1 MSVLVQDGNR
11 GIAATHLSGLAL
23 SKCFKPI
30 NLQFEKNMHTRPK
43 RSLVSAVFSN
53 HLENIGQTGNR
64 LQIGLKIEHVWKHH
78 PVFGALWILSM
89 GANQEKAEPR
99 SVNHGISVSV
109 GLLGSCWLGVSWT
122 KSLCFMKFDPFLVQT
137 ATIGLALGFL
147 LVLTDSCRYGN
158 SKWSQEIMNKR
169 WDLLVTLTGTSST
182 LIQGKHQ
189 QFPGTEK
196 NCTLSRTF
204 TFSMT
209 SESSAELGQLNFNRA
224 PLTFASQS
232 LEVSCW
238 SCIEITNRD
247 WLPHA
252 TLVETR

>member
-1 MSVLVQDGNR
+1 MHYGFSLWERIKRKQSPEVW
-11 GIAATHLSGLAL
+11 IMAS
-23 SKCFKPI
+23 
-30 NLQFEKNMHTRPK
+30 QFQ
-43 RSLVSAVFSN
+43 LGCWA
-53 HLENIGQTGNR
+53 
-64 LQIGLKIEHVWKHH
+64 
-78 PVFGALWILSM
+78 PVGW
-89 GANQEKAEPR
+89 E
-99 SVNHGISVSV
+99 SV
-109 GLLGSCWLGVSWT
+109 GQSHAASW
-122 KSLCFMKFDPFLVQT
+122 SLILFLVQT

-196 NCTLSRTF
+196 NCMHSRTF

-224 PLTFASQS
+224 PLTFVSQS

-238 SCIEITNRD
+238 SCIDITNRD